1 MMDQQW
7 CSIPS
12 LVNDSFMSWELKT
25 LAEILV
31 GMMALAGSSA
41 CLYVMSFFVV
51 SLVIIQKL
59 MLVFHALLL

>member
-25 LAEILV
+25 LVQILV
-31 GMMALAGSSA
+31 GMMALAGSSG
-41 CLYVMSFFVV
+41 CL
-51 SLVIIQKL
+51 
-59 MLVFHALLL
+59 